1 MRAGIGDVRRF
12 YLPVAGLSER
22 LAGRQLHFAILP
34 VLIAGERGTVKELVV
49 YGSPVFPHRCTLRV
63 TVRPN
68 ARASTTGDRASTNVD
83 TLASESKRYQTQGFW
98 CSSAQELNPDVNA
111 R

>member
-1 MRAGIGDVRRF
+1 MT
-12 YLPVAGLSER
+12 
-22 LAGRQLHFAILP
+22 ILP

-68 ARASTTGDRASTNVD
+68 ARASTNGDRASTNVD